1 MKKETAGQK
10 DLFEVLDF
18 MEELDITY
26 WLDGGWGVDV
36 LIGRQTREHR
46 DVDINFD
53 SRHTDGLLDALLA
66 AGYVIETDWR
76 PVRIELHHPERGY
89 LDIHPFVLSKDGT
102 AKQADLRGAG
112 TELGG
117 VNLGRAGFQAR
128 EVRKRV
134 WWGRG

>member
-26 WLDGGWGVDV
+26 WLDGGWGVDA

-53 SRHTDGLLDALLA
+53 SRHTDRLLDALLV
-66 AGYVIETDWR
+66 AG
-76 PVRIELHHPERGY
+76 
-89 LDIHPFVLSKDGT
+89 
-102 AKQADLRGAG
+102 
-112 TELGG
+112 
-117 VNLGRAGFQAR
+117 
-128 EVRKRV
+128 
-134 WWGRG
+134 

>member
-53 SRHTDGLLDALLA
+53 SRHTDGLLDALL
-66 AGYVIETDWR
+66 G
-76 PVRIELHHPERGY
+76 
-89 LDIHPFVLSKDGT
+89 
-102 AKQADLRGAG
+102 QAM
-112 TELGG
+112 
-117 VNLGRAGFQAR
+117 
-128 EVRKRV
+128 
-134 WWGRG
+134 